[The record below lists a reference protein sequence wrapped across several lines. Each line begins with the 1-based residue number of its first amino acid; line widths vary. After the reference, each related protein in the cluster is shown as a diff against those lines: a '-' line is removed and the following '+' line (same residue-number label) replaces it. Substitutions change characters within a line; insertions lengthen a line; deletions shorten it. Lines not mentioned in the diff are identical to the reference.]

1 MHEDIVDK
9 DNNIL
14 TPSIWREKR
23 IAAVLLVDKMY
34 GKENNKLL
42 YKCIPYNK
50 NLPIFLVTY
59 ENKQGFSKTHKHK
72 YVLLEFKHWN
82 NKHPLG
88 QLVQTFGNVDDLSC
102 LYDYLLFALDI
113 HTSNQRFTK
122 RFMVEY
128 KNDTKQNHLKEM
140 KKRYNLQDRTNYEI
154 YTIDGETT
162 RDFDDGIGLIQHK
175 DKSIF
180 SIYISNPVL
189 WMDYL
194 NLWDYYGDR
203 ISSVYLPDRVVNM
216 LPNMM
221 SNKVAGLLEGE
232 IAIAFVMD
240 IQIVSDKIESV
251 DYKNVLIKVKKNYRY
266 EEKKLLK
273 NPMYKTILSLM
284 SSIGMRVENSYKC
297 IEKWMIYF
305 NSKIGETLS
314 QYNRGVYRYCKVLK
328 TNHKTI
334 PLPLIDYIS
343 WGETNSGYSLY
354 DKDLAHLV
362 LGVSYYAQMS
372 SPIRRIV
379 DILNMIEMQDQ
390 TGMCTLSTNTINYK
404 NNWLTKIEDIN
415 NTIRSIKRL
424 EYDTKLLK
432 YYLTTENVTDRV
444 YEGYIVAILD
454 EKIFKVFI
462 PELEVST
469 ILKNIQPMALYT
481 KIQCRLCLL
490 QDEVN
495 IVQKIRLNVI

>member
-1 MHEDIVDK
+1 MHEDIVDE
-9 DNNIL
+9 DNIIV

-50 NLPIFLVTY
+50 NLPIFLVAY
-59 ENKQGFSKTHKHK
+59 ENKQEFSKTHKHK

-88 QLVQTFGNVDDLSC
+88 QLVQTFGNVDNLSC

-113 HTSNQRFTK
+113 HSSNQRFTK
-122 RFMVEY
+122 QFVIDY
-128 KNDTKQNHLKEM
+128 KNNTRQNHLKEM
-140 KKRYNLQDRTNYEI
+140 KNQYNLENRISYEI

-162 RDFDDGIGLIQHK
+162 QDFDDAIGLIQDK
-175 DKSIF
+175 DKNIF

-194 NLWDYYGDR
+194 NLWEYYGDR
-203 ISSVYLPDRVVNM
+203 MSSVYLPDRVVNM

-221 SNKVAGLLEGE
+221 SNKVVGLLEGVTS
-232 IAIAFVMD
+232 IAFVMD
-240 IQIVSDKIESV
+240 IAIVSNRIKNI
-251 DYKNVLIKVKKNYRY
+251 DYKNVLINVKKNYRY
-266 EEKKLLK
+266 EESKLLK

-314 QYNRGVYRYCKVLK
+314 QYNSGVFRYCKVLN
-328 TNHKTI
+328 TNHKSI
-334 PLPLIDYIS
+334 PSPLIDYIS

-354 DKDLAHLV
+354 TKELSHVV
-362 LGVSYYAQMS
+362 LGVPYYAQMS

-379 DILNMIEMQDQ
+379 DILNMIEMHEQKA
-390 TGMCTLSTNTINYK
+390 MCNLSMNTINYK
-404 NNWLTKIEDIN
+404 NRWLTKIDDIN
-415 NTIRSIKRL
+415 TTIRSIKRL
-424 EYDTKLLK
+424 ESDTKLLK
-432 YYLTTENVTDRV
+432 YYLNTENVTNRV
-444 YEGYIVAILD
+444 YEGYIVSIID

-462 PELEVST
+462 PELEVTS
-469 ILKNIQPMALYT
+469 ILKRIQPVALYT
-481 KIQCRLCLL
+481 KIQCTLCLL

-495 IVQKIRLNVI
+495 IVQKIRLNII